1 MKLRKMALCALAI
14 LMLHSASAQA
24 ETIYL
29 SVAAS
34 MTDAVNQIIGNFT
47 AQNPG
52 VKVLPNYGASGA
64 LAKQIE
70 QGAPADLFVS
80 ADTKWMKYLLEKN
93 LIASGTDRIFVY
105 NKLVFVGQ
113 PGSKVSEL
121 SQIPTLGKIAI
132 GMPESVPAGQY
143 AKKAMESANIYTTL
157 AQEKK
162 LVMAKDV
169 RQALL
174 YADRGEVDG
183 AFVYKTDALLAT
195 KAKILFTVPDKMY
208 PQVVYPL
215 GLTTAGAKK
224 PEAVA
229 FQKYLAT
236 SESIKILTDF
246 GFEPAK

>member
-121 SQIPTLGKIAI
+121 SQIHTLDIIAI
-132 GMPESVPAGQY
+132 GMPESVPAG
-143 AKKAMESANIYTTL
+143 K
-157 AQEKK
+157 
-162 LVMAKDV
+162 
-169 RQALL
+169 
-174 YADRGEVDG
+174 
-183 AFVYKTDALLAT
+183 
-195 KAKILFTVPDKMY
+195 
-208 PQVVYPL
+208 
-215 GLTTAGAKK
+215 
-224 PEAVA
+224 
-229 FQKYLAT
+229 
-236 SESIKILTDF
+236 
-246 GFEPAK
+246 